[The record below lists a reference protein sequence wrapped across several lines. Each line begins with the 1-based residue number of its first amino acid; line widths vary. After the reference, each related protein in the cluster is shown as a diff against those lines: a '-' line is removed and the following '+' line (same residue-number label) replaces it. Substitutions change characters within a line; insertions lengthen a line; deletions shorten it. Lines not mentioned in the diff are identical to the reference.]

1 MTWKEVIAKEWK
13 YVADKKYVSL
23 LILLL
28 LPLAYTLCFGAIYMQ
43 GVVKHIPLVI
53 YDEDQSSVSRSL
65 IQCYNDSDKFEIT
78 GYVTS
83 EEDMENML
91 QQEKALTALYIPKD
105 FSKEVRLG
113 RGGRISITINSV
125 NNTIGNAAIMES
137 WKITRT
143 FNVGVAR
150 KLLQGINVIPAEAEK
165 MAYPV
170 TIGVRVLNNPTTAF
184 SPFML
189 AGLGVQGVQIAIMI
203 TVCPLMGGA
212 LGKSLGEEGIST
224 FKLYFSRI
232 LIYFLMALPGYMLV
246 LVCSSLIFAVP
257 IRGELWK
264 FIILGSSYILN
275 VLGILTLLGTFG
287 KTKALSL
294 QIPMLYIMPG
304 TLYSGLSW
312 PVFAMNEPAFWYA
325 AIMPIRYTAV
335 NVRYLMLGGYVPHL
349 LRDVCV
355 MAAGAA
361 ILSGLSCMVYDIKRN
376 YERYLHLGFLFHH
389 K

>member
-1 MTWKEVIAKEWK
+1 
-13 YVADKKYVSL
+13 
-23 LILLL
+23 
-28 LPLAYTLCFGAIYMQ
+28 
-43 GVVKHIPLVI
+43 
-53 YDEDQSSVSRSL
+53 
-65 IQCYNDSDKFEIT
+65 
-78 GYVTS
+78 
-83 EEDMENML
+83 
-91 QQEKALTALYIPKD
+91 
-105 FSKEVRLG
+105 
-113 RGGRISITINSV
+113 
-125 NNTIGNAAIMES
+125 
-137 WKITRT
+137 
-143 FNVGVAR
+143 
-150 KLLQGINVIPAEAEK
+150 
-165 MAYPV
+165 
-170 TIGVRVLNNPTTAF
+170 
-184 SPFML
+184 
-189 AGLGVQGVQIAIMI
+189 
-203 TVCPLMGGA
+203 
-212 LGKSLGEEGIST
+212 
-224 FKLYFSRI
+224 
-232 LIYFLMALPGYMLV
+232 MLV

-376 YERYLHLGFLFHH
+376 YERYPHLGFLFHH